1 MSVFDRRFEFY
12 AITDQPSALGRSDE
26 EVAYGLLKGGAS
38 CLQYR
43 AKKVGAR
50 EQWETALELRRL
62 TLQFGALFIVNDR
75 VDLALDSGADGVH
88 LGQDDL
94 PIASAK
100 RLARRCGREDLLVGR
115 STHSFE
121 QAAEAVEAG
130 ADYIGYGPLYA
141 TQTKE
146 NNVPP
151 LGVES
156 LSEVV
161 RWVSVPVVAIG
172 GIKLAQLD
180 EVAAH
185 GGRHC
190 AVVTALTGA
199 KDVEGAT
206 REHLERWRRA
216 RTAAQKG

>member
-1 MSVFDRRFEFY
+1 MSVFDPRFEFY
-12 AITDQPSALGRSDE
+12 AITDQASALGREDE
-26 EVAYGLLKGGAS
+26 EVATELLRGGAT

-43 AKKVGAR
+43 AKKVPAR
-50 EQWETALELRRL
+50 VQWETALELRRL

-94 PIASAK
+94 PVASAK
-100 RLARRCGREDLLVGR
+100 RLARRAGREDFLIGQ
-115 STHSFE
+115 STHTFE

-130 ADYIGYGPLYA
+130 VDYIGYGPLYA

-146 NNVPP
+146 NNVSPV
-151 LGVES
+151 GVES
-156 LSEVV
+156 LREVV

-172 GIKLAQLD
+172 GIKLARLE

-185 GGRHC
+185 GGKHC
-190 AVVTALTGA
+190 AVVTALTGS
-199 KDVEGAT
+199 KDIEATT
-206 REHLERWRRA
+206 REHLERWRRVK
-216 RTAAQKG
+216 TAVHKG